1 MRLRLAA
8 SKGYAMHEEDMRSYV
23 QERINEAVEKNQ
35 ELRNLEN
42 IPVMG
47 RMVVKQIEGAISD
60 IVYNVMTGIIRDLG
74 SSKNREFI
82 DDLSHL
88 MLEHDAHEE
97 DPETGLSEHDL
108 NVQVADVISESLGIV
123 IERVHQNR
131 WTPRN
136 GK

>member
-1 MRLRLAA
+1 
-8 SKGYAMHEEDMRSYV
+8 
-23 QERINEAVEKNQ
+23 
-35 ELRNLEN
+35 
-42 IPVMG
+42 
-47 RMVVKQIEGAISD
+47 
-60 IVYNVMTGIIRDLG
+60 
-74 SSKNREFI
+74 
-82 DDLSHL
+82 